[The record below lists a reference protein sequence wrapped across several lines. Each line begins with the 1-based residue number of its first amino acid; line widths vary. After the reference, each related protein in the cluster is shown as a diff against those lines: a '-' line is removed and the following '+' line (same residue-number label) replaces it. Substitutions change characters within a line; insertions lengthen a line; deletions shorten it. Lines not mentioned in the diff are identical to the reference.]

1 MRKMQGAEN
10 AGEGSVD
17 VRGRTNISSN
27 TIVCFSSYSLP
38 KLSCCSAV
46 ECPLCTTFAGGL
58 ENK

>member
-27 TIVCFSSYSLP
+27 TIVCI
-38 KLSCCSAV
+38 
-46 ECPLCTTFAGGL
+46 LCHTAFYFLLCYAQRLTFYT
-58 ENK
+58 